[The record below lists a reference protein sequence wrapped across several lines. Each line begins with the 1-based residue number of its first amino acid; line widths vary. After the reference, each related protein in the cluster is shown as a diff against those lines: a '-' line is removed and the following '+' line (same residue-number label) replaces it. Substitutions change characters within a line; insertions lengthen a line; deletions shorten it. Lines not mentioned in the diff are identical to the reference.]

1 VSVDTAATRT
11 IDPPIAVAAQY
22 ETLRSAALGALLPP
36 EARHGLLLF
45 LRRGMWAW
53 TQAVATAAAD
63 PPPPTRVT
71 ASVFASPHGRNGVIH
86 VFAAMALSSPH
97 RSAR

>member
-1 VSVDTAATRT
+1 VSVDTATRT
-11 IDPPIAVAAQY
+11 PAPPIAVAAQY
-22 ETLRSAALGALLPP
+22 EALRSAALGGPLPP

-63 PPPPTRVT
+63 PPPPARVT
-71 ASVFASPHGRNGVIH
+71 ASVFASPQERSGVIH
-86 VFAAMALSSPH
+86 VFAAMALSSPS
-97 RSAR
+97 RRVR